1 MIKHLSLIF
10 FVFFIQRIETCY
22 AQSGED
28 SVLKIE
34 LNDSSGKNFP
44 YYTFREVSQRQVN
57 SYSKNP
63 DYAYANDPEYWR
75 REAPSNPGIIAKLF
89 SSRLFQW
96 LIFILFAGIL
106 LYGIYQ
112 LAKENNLRWFKRK
125 VKQHDYTGEISAF
138 NEEID
143 YDALIQKYQS
153 EENYRLAVRYMYLRL
168 IRTIREK
175 GEVHIRDSST
185 NAEIVRAFAT
195 LPGGD
200 DFRYL
205 ATAYEYIY
213 YGEFIPQ
220 QDLFNRLKNRFEDFQ
235 QTLFD

>member
-1 MIKHLSLIF
+1 MTKHLFLIF
-10 FVFFIQRIETCY
+10 FIFFIQRIETVY

-28 SVLKIE
+28 TVSKIE
-34 LNDSSGKNFP
+34 LNDSSGKYFP
-44 YYTFREVSQRQVN
+44 SYSFREVTRRQVN
-57 SYSKNP
+57 SYLKNP
-63 DYAYANDPEYWR
+63 DYAYANEPEYWR
-75 REAPSNPGIIAKLF
+75 REGQPKPGIFAKLF
-89 SSRLFQW
+89 GSRLFQW
-96 LIFILFAGIL
+96 IIFILFAGIF

-112 LAKENNLRWFKRK
+112 LAKENNFKWLKRK
-125 VKQHDYTGEISAF
+125 SILNDSTKGVSVI

-143 YDALIQKYQS
+143 YDALIYKYQL
-153 EENYRLAVRYMYLRL
+153 EENYRLAVRFMYLRL
-168 IRTIREK
+168 IRTIRDK
-175 GEVHIRDSST
+175 GEIQIRDSST
-185 NAEIVRAFAT
+185 NAEIAHAFESH
-195 LPGGD
+195 PGGG